1 MKFWHLLLSYISE
14 FATFAFI
21 AQINFIINFYC
32 EVMEKKIESLLIVL
46 LGVFIVLFIYLFL
59 SVNPYSVYPYAS
71 KLLENFICSIGII
84 FNYSCSFNVIS

>member
-1 MKFWHLLLSYISE
+1 MKFWPHLLSYISE

-21 AQINFIINFYC
+21 TQINFIIKFYW
-32 EVMEKKIESLLIVL
+32 EVMGEKKESPLIALLE
-46 LGVFIVLFIYLFL
+46 VFIVLFIYLFL

-84 FNYSCSFNVIS
+84 FNSSCSFNVIS